1 MSVYGRGDTS
11 DLEHGDLFVKS
22 VRSPRR
28 KQIPNGEWECL
39 ECGHIRVGDKPPAVC
54 PDCGA
59 SGEDFEFFEYEDDDF
74 IDYP

>member
-11 DLEHGDLFVKS
+11 DLEHGEFFVK
-22 VRSPRR
+22 SPRR

-59 SGEDFEFFEYEDDDF
+59 SGEDFEYFEYEDDDF